1 MLGQRTL
8 LVNPPPIEGIR
19 FTRQGRCQEREDVLG
34 TTKPP
39 YTLVLLASLLRE
51 AGCEVRLIDQT
62 AENLSATDLIAR
74 LEVEKFT
81 PTIVIFCSTTPTL
94 EADAAEMLIFK
105 EHWQVPIFSFG
116 PHASCAPELSM
127 EKAPDIDGMF
137 VGEPEDG
144 VVQLAGLG
152 SLAEADLVPSLTFRR
167 KGEVIPCK
175 SSGTYAGF
183 MEMPYPAWDLLPL
196 NQYRLPL
203 TDKPYVLIESS
214 RGCPYSCDFCVVPLL
229 QGHSFRERDATVLV
243 DEIERTKR
251 ELGIEYFYIWGDTVT
266 LNVKTFS
273 RFCDELIERDL
284 GIKWFGNSRAD
295 SLTDETFVHRLKR
308 SGCWMLSMGIE
319 SESDELRVDMLKRL
333 EAKNIRI
340 AVENLRKADIK
351 SFGFFIF
358 GYPGDTPETL
368 ERTTQYALDLDP
380 DFANFYPAVPYPGTE
395 LYEKCRRMGLL
406 ASDEWSKM
414 EYSFY
419 LLEGNGL
426 DERIVMSSINKAR
439 RRFFLR
445 FRYIRRHFGDI
456 LRLIYTKRSLTWQ
469 VARRLLLNERTITGG
484 TSSGAIVGR

>member
-1 MLGQRTL
+1 M
-8 LVNPPPIEGIR
+8 
-19 FTRQGRCQEREDVLG
+19 LG

-183 MEMPYPAWDLLPL
+183 M
-196 NQYRLPL
+196 
-203 TDKPYVLIESS
+203 
-214 RGCPYSCDFCVVPLL
+214 
-229 QGHSFRERDATVLV
+229 
-243 DEIERTKR
+243 
-251 ELGIEYFYIWGDTVT
+251 
-266 LNVKTFS
+266 
-273 RFCDELIERDL
+273 
-284 GIKWFGNSRAD
+284 
-295 SLTDETFVHRLKR
+295 
-308 SGCWMLSMGIE
+308 
-319 SESDELRVDMLKRL
+319 
-333 EAKNIRI
+333 
-340 AVENLRKADIK
+340 
-351 SFGFFIF
+351 
-358 GYPGDTPETL
+358 
-368 ERTTQYALDLDP
+368 
-380 DFANFYPAVPYPGTE
+380 
-395 LYEKCRRMGLL
+395 
-406 ASDEWSKM
+406 
-414 EYSFY
+414 
-419 LLEGNGL
+419 
-426 DERIVMSSINKAR
+426 
-439 RRFFLR
+439 
-445 FRYIRRHFGDI
+445 
-456 LRLIYTKRSLTWQ
+456 
-469 VARRLLLNERTITGG
+469 
-484 TSSGAIVGR
+484 